1 MLHIVAGFLL
11 FDGRAHEPAFEM
23 LKAEAI
29 FPRLVELIR
38 DKRDDDN
45 GLHRL
50 LLELLFEMSRM
61 QRLNRGDLSQL
72 SSALISFVL
81 S

>member
-1 MLHIVAGFLL
+1 MLT
-11 FDGRAHEPAFEM
+11 
-23 LKAEAI
+23 AEGL

-50 LLELLFEMSRM
+50 LLELLFEMSQM
-61 QRLNRGDLSQL
+61 QRLHRGDLS
-72 SSALISFVL
+72 
-81 S
+81 

>member
-1 MLHIVAGFLL
+1 
-11 FDGRAHEPAFEM
+11 M
-23 LKAEAI
+23 LKAEGV

-50 LLELLFEMSRM
+50 LLELLVEMARV
-61 QRLNRGDLSQL
+61 QRLNRGDLCKSIIL
-72 SSALISFVL
+72 SGTEFD
-81 S
+81 